1 MGEIEGVQEPSE
13 GIDVGHQVDR
23 HREIAGEW
31 LAAAIAGIR
40 EMHLD
45 ELARR
50 RSRSGC
56 SDSRRFAPGRKP
68 YPARLCGPKYPG
80 IWPIDSG
87 RVTKGGCA
95 ASCVLAHPRCGR
107 ATRRSHPTASA
118 RARGEALWSARP

>member
-1 MGEIEGVQEPSE
+1 MGEIEGVQEPRE

-50 RSRSGC
+50 RV
-56 SDSRRFAPGRKP
+56 AV
-68 YPARLCGPKYPG
+68 RLF
-80 IWPIDSG
+80 
-87 RVTKGGCA
+87 
-95 ASCVLAHPRCGR
+95 
-107 ATRRSHPTASA
+107 
-118 RARGEALWSARP
+118 

>member
-1 MGEIEGVQEPSE
+1 MSVLFEGGEMGEIEGVQEPSE

-50 RSRSGC
+50 RV
-56 SDSRRFAPGRKP
+56 AV
-68 YPARLCGPKYPG
+68 RLF
-80 IWPIDSG
+80 
-87 RVTKGGCA
+87 
-95 ASCVLAHPRCGR
+95 
-107 ATRRSHPTASA
+107 
-118 RARGEALWSARP
+118 